1 MISNLSTPTEGVIF
15 DIIEK
20 MTKPLPTKVCYN
32 SLNILQKVLSQE
44 SNEEARNL
52 SLKEYSEMSTLV
64 FI

>member
-20 MTKPLPTKVCYN
+20 MTKPLPTKICYN

-44 SNEEARNL
+44 SKEARNL

>member
-1 MISNLSTPTEGVIF
+1 MISNLSTPAEGVIF

-20 MTKPLPTKVCYN
+20 MTKPLPSKISYN

-44 SNEEARNL
+44 SNEESNNL
-52 SLKEYSEMSTLV
+52 SLKEYKEMSTLV

>member
-20 MTKPLPTKVCYN
+20 MTKPLPSKISYN

-44 SNEEARNL
+44 SNEESNNL
-52 SLKEYSEMSTLV
+52 SLKEYKEMSTLV